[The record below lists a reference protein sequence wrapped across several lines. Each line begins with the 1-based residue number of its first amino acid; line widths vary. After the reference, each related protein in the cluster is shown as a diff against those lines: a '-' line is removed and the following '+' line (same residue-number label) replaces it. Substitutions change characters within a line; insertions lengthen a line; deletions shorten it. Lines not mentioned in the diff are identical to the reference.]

1 MKGPLETGMLKNFK
15 LSRKFNI
22 LLLSIFLG
30 AVLLSGIA
38 FSAILNHN
46 AEQEVTAKANLLLQT
61 MLSVRQYTQSE
72 VNPQLAPRLETEK
85 EFLPQTVPGYSARQV
100 MEDIRKNP
108 QYTDFFY
115 KEATLDPTNLRDK
128 ADPFEEGLVNQ
139 FRGNQNLKELTGY
152 RSAPAGDLFYIARP
166 ITIKKEACL
175 RCHSTPD
182 AAPKSQLAT
191 YGRDNGFGWKLNDIV
206 GAQVISVPASGI
218 INNARRAT
226 LIFMAIV
233 VAAFALA
240 LLVINWLLK
249 KTVVRPLNRMARV
262 ANEVSMGD
270 MEANF
275 EQSSNDEIGNL
286 AEAFGRMKTSLKMAM
301 DMLGRGE

>member
-1 MKGPLETGMLKNFK
+1 MLKNFK

-139 FRGNQNLKELTGY
+139 FRSNQNLKELTGY

>member
-1 MKGPLETGMLKNFK
+1 MLKNFK

-38 FSAILNHN
+38 FSAILNRN
-46 AEQEVTAKANLLLQT
+46 AEKEVTAKANLLLQT
-61 MLSVRQYTQSE
+61 MLSVRQYTQTE

-115 KEATLDPTNLRDK
+115 KEATLNPTNLRDK
-128 ADPFEEGLVNQ
+128 TDPFEEGLVNQ
-139 FRGNQNLKELTGY
+139 FRNDSNLKELTGY
-152 RSAPAGDLFYIARP
+152 RSSPAGDLFYIARP
-166 ITIKKEACL
+166 ITIKKETCL
-175 RCHSTPD
+175 RCHSTPE

-191 YGRDNGFGWKLNDIV
+191 YGSNNGFGWKLNEIV

-218 INNARRAT
+218 IDNARKAT
-226 LIFMAIV
+226 LLFMGIV

-240 LLVINWLLK
+240 MLVINWLLK
-249 KTVVRPLNRMARV
+249 QTVVRPLNRMAKV

-270 MEANF
+270 MDANF
-275 EQSSNDEIGNL
+275 EQTSKDEIGNL
-286 AEAFGRMKTSLKMAM
+286 AEAFNRMKTSLVMAM
-301 DMLGRGE
+301 NMLGRGE